1 MMKSVVAMVFRI
13 VVLGFV
19 AAPVLAQDASSDVH
33 DELRQ
38 FREKLVAAVV
48 ASDVEAQLLL
58 AHPNIVTMWQDGRV
72 ASEHEGL
79 KQFLETLGKGDE
91 RGFLGYSQEPTPL
104 ALTSIYDDRFAF
116 AHGTSV
122 AKYELYGMNFELPN
136 YWTATLLK
144 ENDQWKL
151 VGYHVSG
158 NLADNPL
165 LTVAEK
171 SLAYIGAAT
180 GFIGLLVG
188 LLIGRRFGRRQSHS
202 SPVTVS

>member
-1 MMKSVVAMVFRI
+1 MKNIWAVCFVGVVFGLAPGSVS
-13 VVLGFV
+13 
-19 AAPVLAQDASSDVH
+19 AQDESTDVH

-38 FREKLVAAVV
+38 FREKLVAAVI
-48 ASDVEAQLLL
+48 ASDVETQLSL
-58 AHPNIVTMWQDGRV
+58 AHPNVVTMWQDGRV
-72 ASEHEGL
+72 ASDHDGL
-79 KQFLETLGKGDE
+79 KQFLDTLGKGEE
-91 RGFLGYSQEPTPL
+91 RGFLGYAQEPTPL
-104 ALTSIYDDRFAF
+104 ALTSVYDERFAF
-116 AHGTSV
+116 SHGTSV

-165 LTVAEK
+165 LTAAKK
-171 SLAYIGAAT
+171 SLAYISAAT

-188 LLIGRRFGRRQSHS
+188 LLIGRRSGRRESHRS
-202 SPVTVS
+202 TVTAS

>member
-1 MMKSVVAMVFRI
+1 MMKSIVAVVVGILVMGVVAT
-13 VVLGFV
+13 
-19 AAPVLAQDASSDVH
+19 PVLAQDESSNVH
-33 DELRQ
+33 EELRQ

-48 ASDVEAQLLL
+48 ASDVETQLLL

-72 ASEHEGL
+72 ASEHDGL
-79 KQFLETLGKGDE
+79 KQFLETMGKGDE

-116 AHGTSV
+116 SHGTSV
-122 AKYELYGMNFELPN
+122 AKYELYGMKFELPN
-136 YWTATLLK
+136 YWTAALLK

-158 NLADNPL
+158 NLADNPF
-165 LTVAEK
+165 LTAAEK
-171 SLAYIGAAT
+171 SLAYIGAGA
-180 GFIGLLVG
+180 GFIGLLLG
-188 LLIGRRFGRRQSHS
+188 LLIGRQTGRRQTHS